1 LTLVSPG
8 ISTEADNANI
18 IATVSAVANGSF
30 KVVLSNPFGHA
41 SDAAGRTVQFLVIN

>member
-8 ISTEADNANI
+8 IATEADNANI
-18 IATVSAVANGSF
+18 IATVSGVNTGSF
-30 KVVLSNPFGHA
+30 KIVLSNPFGHT